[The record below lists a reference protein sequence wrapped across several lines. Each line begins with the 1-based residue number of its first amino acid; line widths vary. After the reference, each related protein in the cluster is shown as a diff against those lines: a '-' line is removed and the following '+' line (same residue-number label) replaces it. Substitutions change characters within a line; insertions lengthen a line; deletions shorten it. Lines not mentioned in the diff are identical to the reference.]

1 MKGKELRQALRDRM
15 AEAFDQDPDLSKGK
29 KLTGVLLLIWVAS
42 RTFLLVMDIVCARIG
57 FIESNPVNWVTM
69 GILLLFAWGIYQ
81 GSGAVAWLPIAG
93 GVFMLVSCVREK
105 LFSLLG
111 MDLYPEFRLYLIAFI
126 SAAVIQI
133 LIMVLI
139 LTLPSCKNY
148 ARTTLRITKELNGQQ
163 KEHRL

>member
-69 GILLLFAWGIYQ
+69 GSLMA
-81 GSGAVAWLPIAG
+81 PI
-93 GVFMLVSCVREK
+93 
-105 LFSLLG
+105 
-111 MDLYPEFRLYLIAFI
+111 
-126 SAAVIQI
+126 
-133 LIMVLI
+133 
-139 LTLPSCKNY
+139 
-148 ARTTLRITKELNGQQ
+148 RTRF
-163 KEHRL
+163 